1 MKGRS
6 DWGLAPLAG
15 VAFVALL
22 LLVQWPFSSFLL
34 TLKQPNYFF
43 ATGYWDYT
51 ARLGTWTQVFFDV
64 PGYAYS
70 RRTGLTGSLDVAAM
84 AKALG
89 IAVLFAMVSSRLGLV
104 WGRWM
109 TRVQR

>member
-1 MKGRS
+1 MKV
-6 DWGLAPLAG
+6 
-15 VAFVALL
+15 VAFVVLL

-34 TLKQPNYFF
+34 TLEQPNYFF

-51 ARLGTWTQVFFDV
+51 SRLGSWTQVFFDV
-64 PGYAYS
+64 PGYSYN
-70 RRTGLTGSLDVAAM
+70 RRAGTTGSLDVGAM

-89 IAVLFAMVSSRLGLV
+89 FAVLIAMVSSRAGLM
-104 WGRWM
+104 WGKWM